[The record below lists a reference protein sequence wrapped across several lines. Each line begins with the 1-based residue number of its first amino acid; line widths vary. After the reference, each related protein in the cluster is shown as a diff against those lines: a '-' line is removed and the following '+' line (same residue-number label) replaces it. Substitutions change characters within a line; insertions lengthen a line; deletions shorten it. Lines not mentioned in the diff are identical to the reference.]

1 MNILTICSALNNS
14 YLGLKAENKTETKII
29 KSDENYHSLYLISEI
44 KELFKDNS
52 ITSKDINLI
61 GVNCGPGSF
70 TGIRVALTIAK
81 IMAGELNLPLV
92 PLNTAEIL
100 LEAYN
105 KKTII
110 MDARRDMYFVGT
122 KDKIE
127 LVYKDKINLNTNEEI
142 LCDKRSLELFPNA
155 VCYEDTQIDLA
166 KTMLKLTQEKYINSK
181 NKDEFNYML
190 IKANYIQTPPV
201 F

>member
-14 YLGLKAENKTETKII
+14 YLGLKTQDKTKSKII
-29 KSDENYHSLYLISEI
+29 KSDENYHSLYLITEI
-44 KELFKDNS
+44 QKLLQDNS
-52 ITSKDINLI
+52 ITPKDIDII

-81 IMAGELNLPLV
+81 VMAGELNIPLI
-92 PLNTAEIL
+92 PLNTSEIL
-100 LEAYN
+100 LKTYN
-105 KKTII
+105 KKYLI
-110 MDARRDMYFVGT
+110 MDARRDMYFIGT
-122 KDKIE
+122 KDNIE
-127 LVYKDKINLNTNEEI
+127 LKYKDKINLNSNNEI

-155 VCYEDTQIDLA
+155 TCYEEEEKDPTPVMIEI
-166 KTMLKLTQEKYINSK
+166 TQEKYNNSK

>member
-14 YLGLKAENKTETKII
+14 YLGLKTQDKIKSKII
-29 KSDENYHSLYLISEI
+29 KSDENYHSLYLITEI
-44 KELFKDNS
+44 QKLLHDNS
-52 ITSKDINLI
+52 VTPKDIDII

-81 IMAGELNLPLV
+81 VMAGELNIPLI
-92 PLNTAEIL
+92 PLNTSEIL
-100 LEAYN
+100 LKTYN
-105 KKTII
+105 KKYLI
-110 MDARRDMYFVGT
+110 MDARRDMYFIGT
-122 KDKIE
+122 KDNIE
-127 LVYKDKINLNTNEEI
+127 LKYKDKINLNSDNEI

-155 VCYEDTQIDLA
+155 TCYEEKEKDPTPVMIEI
-166 KTMLKLTQEKYINSK
+166 TQEKYNNSK

>member
-14 YLGLKAENKTETKII
+14 YLGLKTQDKTKSKII
-29 KSDENYHSLYLISEI
+29 KSNENYHSLYLITEI
-44 KELFKDNS
+44 QKLLQDNS
-52 ITSKDINLI
+52 ITPKDIDI
-61 GVNCGPGSF
+61 ISVNCGPGSF

-81 IMAGELNLPLV
+81 VMAGELNIPLI
-92 PLNTAEIL
+92 PLNTSEIL
-100 LEAYN
+100 LKTYN
-105 KKTII
+105 KKYLI
-110 MDARRDMYFVGT
+110 MDARRDMYFIGT
-122 KDKIE
+122 KDNIE
-127 LVYKDKINLNTNEEI
+127 LKYKDKINLNSNNEI

-155 VCYEDTQIDLA
+155 TCYEEEEKDPTPVMIEI
-166 KTMLKLTQEKYINSK
+166 TQEKYNNSK

>member
-14 YLGLKAENKTETKII
+14 YLGLKTQNNIISKTIA
-29 KSDENYHSLYLISEI
+29 SDENYHSLYLISEI
-44 KELFKDNS
+44 QKLLKTNYIKPQDLN
-52 ITSKDINLI
+52 II

-92 PLNTAEIL
+92 PLNTSEIL
-100 LEAYN
+100 LTAYN
-105 KKTII
+105 KKYLV
-110 MDARRDMYFVGT
+110 MDARRDMYFIGT
-122 KDKIE
+122 KDNTE
-127 LVYKDKINLNTNEEI
+127 LVYKDKININPNDEI
-142 LCDKRSLELFPNA
+142 LCDKRSLELFSNA
-155 VCYEDTQIDLA
+155 VCYENTQKDLA
-166 KTMLKLTQEKYINSK
+166 KTMIELTQEKYNNSK
-181 NKDEFNYML
+181 NKNEFNFMQ

>member
-14 YLGLKAENKTETKII
+14 YLGLKTQDKIKSKII
-29 KSDENYHSLYLISEI
+29 KSNENYHSLYLITEI
-44 KELFKDNS
+44 QKLLQDNS
-52 ITSKDINLI
+52 ITPKDIDII

-81 IMAGELNLPLV
+81 VMAGELNIPLI
-92 PLNTAEIL
+92 PLNTSEIL
-100 LEAYN
+100 LKTYN
-105 KKTII
+105 KKYLI
-110 MDARRDMYFVGT
+110 MDARRDMYFIGT
-122 KDKIE
+122 KDNIE
-127 LVYKDKINLNTNEEI
+127 LKYKDKINLNSNNEI

-155 VCYEDTQIDLA
+155 TCYEEEEKDPTPVMIEI
-166 KTMLKLTQEKYINSK
+166 TQEKYNNSK
-181 NKDEFNYML
+181 NKDEFNYMP

>member
-14 YLGLKAENKTETKII
+14 YLGLKTQDKIKSKII
-29 KSDENYHSLYLISEI
+29 KSDENYHSLYLITEI
-44 KELFKDNS
+44 QKLLQDNS
-52 ITSKDINLI
+52 ITPKDIDII

-81 IMAGELNLPLV
+81 VMAGELNIPLI
-92 PLNTAEIL
+92 PLNTSEIL
-100 LEAYN
+100 LKTYN
-105 KKTII
+105 KKYLI
-110 MDARRDMYFVGT
+110 MDARRDMYFIGT
-122 KDKIE
+122 KDNIE
-127 LVYKDKINLNTNEEI
+127 LKYKDKINLNSDNEI

-155 VCYEDTQIDLA
+155 TCYEEEEKDPTPVMIEI
-166 KTMLKLTQEKYINSK
+166 TQEKYNNSK

>member
-14 YLGLKAENKTETKII
+14 YLGLKIQDKTKSKII
-29 KSDENYHSLYLISEI
+29 KSDENYHSLYLITEI
-44 KELFKDNS
+44 QKLLQDNS
-52 ITSKDINLI
+52 ITPKDIDII

-81 IMAGELNLPLV
+81 VMAGELNIPLI
-92 PLNTAEIL
+92 PLNTSEIL
-100 LEAYN
+100 LKTYN
-105 KKTII
+105 KKYLI
-110 MDARRDMYFVGT
+110 MDARRDMYFIGT
-122 KDKIE
+122 KDNIE
-127 LVYKDKINLNTNEEI
+127 LKYKDKINLNSNNEI

-155 VCYEDTQIDLA
+155 TCYEEEEKDL
-166 KTMLKLTQEKYINSK
+166 TPVMIEITQEKYNNSK

>member
-14 YLGLKAENKTETKII
+14 YLGLKTQDKIKSKII
-29 KSDENYHSLYLISEI
+29 KSNENYHSLYLITEI
-44 KELFKDNS
+44 QKLLQDNS
-52 ITSKDINLI
+52 ITPKDVDII

-81 IMAGELNLPLV
+81 VMAGELNIPLI
-92 PLNTAEIL
+92 PLNTSEIL
-100 LEAYN
+100 LKTYN
-105 KKTII
+105 KKYLI
-110 MDARRDMYFVGT
+110 MDARRDMYFIGT
-122 KDKIE
+122 KDNIE
-127 LVYKDKINLNTNEEI
+127 LKYKDKINLNSNNEI

-155 VCYEDTQIDLA
+155 TCYEEEEKDL
-166 KTMLKLTQEKYINSK
+166 TPVMIEITQEKYNNSK

>member
-14 YLGLKAENKTETKII
+14 YLGLKTQDKIKSKII
-29 KSDENYHSLYLISEI
+29 KSDENYHSLYLITEI
-44 KELFKDNS
+44 QKLLQDNS
-52 ITSKDINLI
+52 ITPKDIDII

-81 IMAGELNLPLV
+81 VMAGELNIPLI
-92 PLNTAEIL
+92 PLNTSEIL
-100 LEAYN
+100 LKTYN
-105 KKTII
+105 KKYLI
-110 MDARRDMYFVGT
+110 MDARRDMYFIGT
-122 KDKIE
+122 KDNIE
-127 LVYKDKINLNTNEEI
+127 LKYKDKINLNSNNEI

-155 VCYEDTQIDLA
+155 TCYEEEEKDPTPVMIEI
-166 KTMLKLTQEKYINSK
+166 TQEKYNNSK

>member
-14 YLGLKAENKTETKII
+14 YLGLKTQDKIKSKII
-29 KSDENYHSLYLISEI
+29 KSNENYHSLYLITEI
-44 KELFKDNS
+44 QKLLQDNS
-52 ITSKDINLI
+52 ITPKDIDII

-81 IMAGELNLPLV
+81 VMAGELNIPLI
-92 PLNTAEIL
+92 PLNTSEIL
-100 LEAYN
+100 LKTYN
-105 KKTII
+105 KKYLI
-110 MDARRDMYFVGT
+110 MDARRDMYFIGT
-122 KDKIE
+122 KDNIE
-127 LVYKDKINLNTNEEI
+127 LKYKDKINLNSNNEI

-155 VCYEDTQIDLA
+155 TCYEEEEKDL
-166 KTMLKLTQEKYINSK
+166 TPVMIEITQEKYNNSK